1 MKWTTVAYA
10 LLLSLCVGRAEAA
23 EPVALGDLTGEWAN
37 ETWLERLKETKSPKQ
52 AVAGI
57 YYTGMAFAPE
67 DSLYEW
73 GVWFN
78 FHDGLRYRLT
88 GLRPA
93 EPEGAYIPEFGDQ
106 QDAMRHSTDDT
117 LLFDESRPV
126 ETLVWSFTGLYDGK
140 QRHKF
145 VRCEPSIELIGLY
158 DGKQRH
164 KFVRCE
170 PSIELMANRIVLAGR
185 YTDEQGRTY
194 EFTGDC
200 TARWPE
206 ETFAYRFGIDYVL
219 NKYNYL
225 FRKEWDGKHFE
236 GNAYSFE
243 WVDGKLLLY
252 DVTASRESTDFFN
265 RGDEPFAVL
274 TPGNEE

>member
-1 MKWTTVAYA
+1 MKWTTVVYA
-10 LLLSLCVGRAEAA
+10 LLFPLCAGRAEAA
-23 EPVALGDLTGEWAN
+23 EPVTLGGLTGEWAN

-52 AVAGI
+52 AVTGI

-78 FHDGLRYRLT
+78 FHEGLRYRLT
-88 GLRPA
+88 GLTPGA
-93 EPEGAYIPEFGDQ
+93 AKGAYVPEFHKE
-106 QDAMRHSTDDT
+106 QDAMRHSTSDM
-117 LLFDESRPV
+117 LLFDENRPV
-126 ETLVWSFTGLYDGK
+126 ETLVFSF
-140 QRHKF
+140 
-145 VRCEPSIELIGLY
+145 IGLY